1 MTPEAIESPRRRLA
15 KPIGL
20 YIITA
25 FDFIGIGLAPLL
37 SVVLVARRSDVDLPF
52 AGVLFSVGL
61 AISVMAACVWALVGD
76 NAGRWLLLTLVT
88 ISSSLLI
95 LNNALLIF
103 GDNTSGT
110 SVIASVG
117 WIVRATF
124 WMGIN
129 WWYFRRSHVVAY
141 FTQNR

>member
-1 MTPEAIESPRRRLA
+1 
-15 KPIGL
+15 
-20 YIITA
+20 
-25 FDFIGIGLAPLL
+25 
-37 SVVLVARRSDVDLPF
+37 
-52 AGVLFSVGL
+52 
-61 AISVMAACVWALVGD
+61 
-76 NAGRWLLLTLVT
+76 
-88 ISSSLLI
+88 
-95 LNNALLIF
+95 LLIF